1 MSCEPWQCAEIA
13 ATKKA
18 NPITKPEVAV
28 AMVTKAVLP
37 ILIVGSNSTE
47 RKIQDKLLID
57 YLIDF
62 ARVSEVPL
70 VATAHMVGEFLKRGY
85 EPADFMSAME
95 IGNLLVD
102 PKWQGIDG
110 KGHPDLALFV
120 GMPYYME
127 SLILSGPKHFAPD
140 LKTMTLDNTYHPHA
154 SWSFPNTTVEE
165 WANNLRSMTTKFE
178 TQASNEQK
186 QDHHEHNMK
195 KLKS

>member
-28 AMVTKAVLP
+28 AMIKRAARPL
-37 ILIVGSNSTE
+37 LIVGSNATE
-47 RKIQDKLLID
+47 RWMEGKQLID

-62 ARVSEVPL
+62 ARAAKLQV

-85 EPADFMSAME
+85 EPADFMNAMD
-95 IGNLLVD
+95 IGNRLVD
-102 PKWQGIDG
+102 PEWQSIDG

-127 SLILSGPKHFAPD
+127 SLILCGLKHFAPD
-140 LKTMTLDNTYHPHA
+140 LKTMTIDNMHHPHA
-154 SWSFPNTTVEE
+154 SWSFPNGTLEE
-165 WANNLRSMTTKFE
+165 WTNNLKGMTSKFE
-178 TQASNEQK
+178 ETR
-186 QDHHEHNMK
+186 
-195 KLKS
+195 KSEKA